1 MSGKGVIKHNFLLKD
16 YHYLLKLHIWE
27 DINGIMIALLYRLI
41 IDNALVGMNL
51 KREMNI
57 SIMLYLEV
65 LVQNL
70 KINMLKKY
78 ILWFSLI

>member
-1 MSGKGVIKHNFLLKD
+1 
-16 YHYLLKLHIWE
+16 
-27 DINGIMIALLYRLI
+27 MITLMYRLI
-41 IDNALVGMNL
+41 IDNGLVGMNL

-57 SIMLYLEV
+57 SIILYLEV

-78 ILWFSLI
+78 IL

>member
-1 MSGKGVIKHNFLLKD
+1 
-16 YHYLLKLHIWE
+16 
-27 DINGIMIALLYRLI
+27 MITLMYRLI
-41 IDNALVGMNL
+41 IDNSLVGMNL

-57 SIMLYLEV
+57 SIILYLEV

-78 ILWFSLI
+78 ILWLFT